1 MALEVSK
8 AALEAGFAELRTFS
22 SMVDFAPRDEVD
34 SALQKVFV
42 AMYDKMFP
50 ATVAILDKMFPATPN
65 AESKVDSG
73 EAEA

>member
-8 AALEAGFAELRTFS
+8 AALEAGFEELRTFS

-50 ATVAILDKMFPATPN
+50 ATLLPNRRLTATKPRH
-65 AESKVDSG
+65 SLSVTWQ
-73 EAEA
+73 

>member
-50 ATVAILDKMFPATPN
+50 ATPI
-65 AESKVDSG
+65 AESKIDSG